1 VRNYREN
8 STLVLN
14 ARSLANE
21 LHWYINCDLLI
32 ILEGLEINVDN
43 TTLEVILLN
52 FLHDSGLPIERW
64 NGALEGEHLRTT
76 SLRSKRRELLKRNLN
91 SERLLS
97 LVVRD
102 SWDESL
108 SAATV
113 CRRLTDAWTL

>member
-1 VRNYREN
+1 
-8 STLVLN
+8 LVLN
-14 ARSLANE
+14 ARSLTNE

-32 ILEGLEINVDN
+32 ILEGLEINVNN
-43 TTLEVILLN
+43 TPLKVVLLN
-52 FLHDSGLPIERW
+52 FLYDCCLSIERW
-64 NGALEGEHLRTT
+64 NGALEGEHLRAT
-76 SLRSKRRELLKRNLN
+76 SLRGKRGELLKRNLN

-102 SWDESL
+102 SWDKSL